1 VWLVFDH
8 DYYIIHGLN
17 YDDDDC
23 NADINSLDNWYR
35 LSDRHVRQ

>member
-17 YDDDDC
+17 YYDDC
-23 NADINSLDNWYR
+23 NADINSLDNRYR